1 MSCRRRPPSF
11 PPIPQ
16 FPFVPP
22 FVLTIYPRYLFLLFY
37 ISFSV
42 FFLLSF
48 FLSYLLAFLLS
59 FFLSF
64 FLIFLLSCISLP
76 SFLLTY
82 LIARPFFPFS
92 SLLLFLLPCL
102 IFLSFL
108 LLSYP
113 LVSVGFLP
121 SYFPSYFS
129 FNLLLIFLPS
139 YLLTFPLP
147 SCIILLIQDNT
158 LACDDMDS
166 RLAEYSFTV
175 WHHKRIGLNYVQPKL
190 VPAVTE
196 VIISHL
202 LLAPLFLFY
211 SRN

>member
-1 MSCRRRPPSF
+1 MSTPPSIF
-11 PPIPQ
+11 STHPTISFRTSFRSYYLPSL
-16 FPFVPP
+16 FVSS
-22 FVLTIYPRYLFLLFY
+22 FLYFFFCLFLT
-37 ISFSV
+37 
-42 FFLLSF
+42 F

-59 FFLSF
+59 
-64 FLIFLLSCISLP
+64 FLLSCISLP

-82 LIARPFFPFS
+82 LIALPFFPFS

>member
-1 MSCRRRPPSF
+1 MSTPPSIF
-11 PPIPQ
+11 STHPTISFRTSFRSYYLPSL
-16 FPFVPP
+16 FVSS
-22 FVLTIYPRYLFLLFY
+22 FLYFFFCLFLT
-37 ISFSV
+37 
-42 FFLLSF
+42 FFLSFLLACFLTFFLSF
-48 FLSYLLAFLLS
+48 FLSYFLAFLHFS
-59 FFLSF
+59 
-64 FLIFLLSCISLP
+64 
-76 SFLLTY
+76 SFLPTY
-82 LIARPFFPFS
+82 LSNCTSFFPFS

>member
-11 PPIPQ
+11 QPIPQ

-48 FLSYLLAFLLS
+48 LLACFLTFFLSYFLAFLH
-59 FFLSF
+59 F
-64 FLIFLLSCISLP
+64 P
-76 SFLLTY
+76 SFLPTY
-82 LIARPFFPFS
+82 LIARPSFLFS
-92 SLLLFLLPCL
+92 FLPLFLLPCL

-113 LVSVGFLP
+113 LVPLGFLPSFLP
-121 SYFPSYFS
+121 SYFP
-129 FNLLLIFLPS
+129 FNLLLLIFLPS

-202 LLAPLFLFY
+202 LLAP
-211 SRN
+211 